1 MFLAYSN
8 VKWLLVKVLLQQLD
22 LQLKISISLNGFE

>member
-22 LQLKISISLNGFE
+22 LQLKISISLNGFK